1 MLYDGLHVSSLCV
14 LPLLYHRLFEW
25 IFLNVHMEDL
35 NDDTRAVYLRGL
47 HEVIY
52 YNTGMPFY
60 IWFLS

>member
-1 MLYDGLHVSSLCV
+1 M
-14 LPLLYHRLFEW
+14 LYHRLFEW